1 MTETSMF
8 KLICLIT
15 QQKQIQKSNDAS
27 KLALK
32 SNLASLKAEIDKIDV
47 DKLKTVS
54 VDLSKRSNVVNNDIV
69 KKSVYHKL
77 VRKVNNF
84 DTSGFVL
91 ETKYNTDKSDLEKKL
106 VMQIKKIPH
115 TSLLDKINL
124 IMLKLLK

>member
-1 MTETSMF
+1 M
-8 KLICLIT
+8 
-15 QQKQIQKSNDAS
+15 
-27 KLALK
+27 ALK

-47 DKLKTVS
+47 DKLKTVP

-77 VRKVNNF
+77 VTKVNNF
-84 DTSGFVL
+84 DTNGFVL

>member
-1 MTETSMF
+1 ML

-77 VRKVNNF
+77 VTKVNNF